1 MVQVIRL
8 KVMLAQKKHGHKLK
22 LKVSKIELGRA
33 QGCADFD
40 KND

>member
-8 KVMLAQKKHGHKLK
+8 KVMLAQKKHGHKFK
-22 LKVSKIELGRA
+22 LNVSNIELGRA